1 MSSSDTPSDSI
12 TLDANTGTTSLE
24 ELLTDIISKAHV
36 RQIGHLL
43 VTRTA
48 GVDDAPDTSNQT
60 RFGFPEDHQC
70 TDVLITPQANAS
82 AERHRAF
89 TRQEALRANM
99 ITAILDRL
107 KSQFEYVYHD
117 VIDTC
122 GGAKKIFMLSL
133 PRIMTV
139 ILREIDNS
147 ADARERQLKDL
158 VSAATLDTTQDFPFR
173 HYRTRVT
180 AWTTELTDIGYAHAP
195 SDLLQIIMTCLKPFA
210 TDSPP
215 LSAQLDSF
223 AMLPREDRTGPRLL
237 ADLVAYERLRQ
248 RQGLTILEPTTRSEH
263 YAAQA
268 SSSSSGTKPT
278 LARFM
283 AAYND
288 GALTAMQR
296 TILDKHMEAAL
307 DTMAFAAKHPDK
319 PPKMLSNQFCPLHSW
334 QPSHAE
340 SSCHALNGTKPAP
353 REKKA

>member
-1 MSSSDTPSDSI
+1 MSSSDTSSDSI
-12 TLDANTGTTSLE
+12 TLDAITGTTSLE

-48 GVDDAPDTSNQT
+48 GVDDAPDTSNQD
-60 RFGFPEDHQC
+60 RFGFPADHQC
-70 TDVLITPQANAS
+70 TDVLTAPAANAA

-89 TRQEALRANM
+89 ARQEALRTNM

-107 KSQFEYVYHD
+107 KSQFDYVYHD

-133 PRIMTV
+133 PRIMSV
-139 ILREIDNS
+139 ILRELDNS

-215 LSAQLDSF
+215 LSAQLDTF
-223 AMLPREDRTGPRLL
+223 AMLPREERTGPRLL

-248 RQGLTILEPTTRSEH
+248 RQGMTILEPTSRSEH
-263 YAAQA
+263 YAAKA
-268 SSSSSGTKPT
+268 SSIGGSTPT
-278 LARFM
+278 LPRFM

-288 GALTAMQR
+288 GALTDMQR
-296 TILDKHMEAAL
+296 TILDKHLEAAL
-307 DTMAFAAKHPDK
+307 ETMAFAAKHPDK